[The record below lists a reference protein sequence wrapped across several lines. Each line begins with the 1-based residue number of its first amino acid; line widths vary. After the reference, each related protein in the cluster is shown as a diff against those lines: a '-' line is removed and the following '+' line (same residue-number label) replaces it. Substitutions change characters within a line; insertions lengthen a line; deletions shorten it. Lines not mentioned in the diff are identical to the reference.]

1 MIRWLQNLLSG
12 GVEQINVQEAQER
25 VKGGAILVDV
35 REPYERKVQYI
46 PGSKALPLSE
56 INKKWQNLP
65 KDKEL
70 IIQCRTGNRS
80 ARAASFLAKQ
90 GLQVKNMR
98 GGLLAWQAEQLP
110 VRNG

>member
-1 MIRWLQNLLSG
+1 MIKWLMNLLSG
-12 GVEQINVQEAQER
+12 GVEQINVQDAQALLNA
-25 VKGGAILVDV
+25 GALLVDV
-35 REPYERKVQYI
+35 REAYERKTQYI

-56 INKKWQNLP
+56 INNKWQQLP

-90 GLQVKNMR
+90 GLNVKNLS
-98 GGLLAWQAEQLP
+98 GGLLAWQAAQLP
-110 VRNG
+110 IKGK